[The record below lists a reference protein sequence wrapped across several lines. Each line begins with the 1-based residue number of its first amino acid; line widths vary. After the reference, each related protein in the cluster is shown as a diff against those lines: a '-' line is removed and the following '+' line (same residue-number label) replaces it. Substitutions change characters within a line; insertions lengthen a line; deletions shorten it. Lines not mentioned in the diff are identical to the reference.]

1 MPDSTNLSEAD
12 LYAIAERSLPHWG
25 LIPDRIEL
33 VSRSENT
40 VFRLDM
46 PDGERY
52 ALRIHRPGYHTLQ
65 ELESELIWT
74 QALNEDGI
82 RVPVGVR
89 TLDGPGY
96 ATIPTPD
103 GQSSRAVGL
112 VNWLEGE
119 LLSTAIAEETEEAT
133 ILEHYRGIGGVLA
146 AMNNQA
152 SAWKPPAGFARHAF
166 DVPGYVGESP
176 FWGRFW
182 DVPPLTDIQR
192 ELLSRAREE
201 IRVTL
206 SDYGKS
212 RGTYSMIH
220 ADLHAH
226 NILIDPTGALQA
238 FDFDDA
244 GFGWHQYDLAV
255 VLFGLEDLPYFSA
268 IQDALVD
275 GYRAVRPLS
284 EEALSLLPLFLL
296 IRRLFLISWQWE
308 RPELGRRKGIEQY
321 IADACERVDT
331 YFNRASSASGRTGP
345 QVSG

>member
-1 MPDSTNLSEAD
+1 MPEPTNLSDAD
-12 LYAIAERSLPHWG
+12 LTAIAERSLPAWG
-25 LIPDRIEL
+25 LKPDAMEL

-46 PDGERY
+46 PDRQRY
-52 ALRIHRPGYHTLQ
+52 ALRIHRPGYHTLP
-65 ELESELIWT
+65 ELESELLWT
-74 QALNEDGI
+74 RALNQAGV

-103 GQSSRAVGL
+103 GESSRAVGL

-119 LLSTAIAEETEEAT
+119 LLSSVLEAEQDESIIA
-133 ILEHYRGIGGVLA
+133 EHYRRIGRVLA
-146 AMNNQA
+146 AMNDQA
-152 SAWKPPAGFARHAF
+152 SQWTPPAEFTRHAF

-182 DVPPLTDIQR
+182 DIPPLTGAQR
-192 ELLSRAREE
+192 SLLSGAREK
-201 IRVTL
+201 IRQTL
-206 SDYGKS
+206 NDYGQD

-226 NILIDPTGALQA
+226 NILIDPSGNLQA

-255 VLFGLEDLPYFSA
+255 VLFGLEDQPYFDA
-268 IQDALVD
+268 ITDALVG
-275 GYRAVRPLS
+275 GYRSIRPFS
-284 EEALSLLPLFLL
+284 NEALSLVPLFLL
-296 IRRLFLISWQWE
+296 IRRLVVISWQWD
-308 RPELGRRKGIEQY
+308 RPELGRREGLEAY
-321 IADACERVDT
+321 IANACDRVDT
-331 YFNRASSASGRTGP
+331 FSF
-345 QVSG
+345 

>member
-1 MPDSTNLSEAD
+1 MPEPTNLSDAD
-12 LYAIAERSLPHWG
+12 LHAIAEQSLPSWG
-25 LIPDRIEL
+25 LRPEAVEL

-46 PDGERY
+46 PDGQRY
-52 ALRIHRPGYHTLQ
+52 ALRIHRPGYHTLP
-65 ELESELIWT
+65 ELESELLWT
-74 QALNEDGI
+74 QALNDAGI

-119 LLSTAIAEETEEAT
+119 LLSSVIGEETDET
-133 ILEHYRGIGGVLA
+133 RVVEHFRQIGRILA

-152 SAWKPPAGFARHAF
+152 SSWAPPSAFTRHAF
-166 DVPGYVGESP
+166 DVPGYVGEHP

-182 DVPPLTDIQR
+182 DIPPLTAAQR
-192 ELLSRAREE
+192 ELLGRARQE
-201 IRVTL
+201 IGRTL
-206 SDYGKS
+206 IEYGKD

-226 NILIDPTGALQA
+226 NILIDPSGNLQA

-255 VLFGLEDLPYFSA
+255 VLFGLEELPYFDA
-268 IQDALVD
+268 VTDALVD
-275 GYRAVRPLS
+275 GYRSIRAFS
-284 EEALSLLPLFLL
+284 DEALSLLPLFLL
-296 IRRLFLISWQWE
+296 IRRLVLISWQWE
-308 RPELGRRKGIEQY
+308 RPELGRREGIEAY
-321 IADACERVDT
+321 IADACDRVDV
-331 YFNRASSASGRTGP
+331 FSF
-345 QVSG
+345 

>member
-1 MPDSTNLSEAD
+1 MPEPTNLSDAD
-12 LYAIAERSLPHWG
+12 LYAIARQSLPRWG
-25 LIPDRIEL
+25 LRPDAIEL

-46 PDGERY
+46 PDGQRY
-52 ALRIHRPGYHTLQ
+52 ALRIHRPGYHTLP
-65 ELESELIWT
+65 ELESELLWT
-74 QALNEDGI
+74 QALNDAGI

-103 GQSSRAVGL
+103 GESSRAVGL

-119 LLSTAIAEETEEAT
+119 LLSSVIEAETDEPT
-133 ILEHYRGIGGVLA
+133 IVEHFRQIGQVLA

-152 SAWKPPAGFARHAF
+152 SEWTPSAGFTRHAF

-182 DVPPLTDIQR
+182 DIPPLTAAQR
-192 ELLSRAREE
+192 ELLSRAREG
-201 IRVTL
+201 IRETL
-206 SDYGKS
+206 SAYGKD

-226 NILIDPTGALQA
+226 NILIDPSGALQA

-255 VLFGLEDLPYFSA
+255 VLFGLEELPYFDA
-268 IQDALVD
+268 ITDALVD
-275 GYRAVRPLS
+275 GYRSMRPFND
-284 EEALSLLPLFLL
+284 EALSLLPLFLL
-296 IRRLFLISWQWE
+296 IRRLVLISWQWE
-308 RPELGRRKGIEQY
+308 RPELGRRNGIEPY
-321 IADACERVDT
+321 IADACEQVDA
-331 YFNRASSASGRTGP
+331 FSF
-345 QVSG
+345 

>member
-1 MPDSTNLSEAD
+1 MPEPTNLSDAE
-12 LYAIAERSLPHWG
+12 LYGIAEQSLPSWG
-25 LIPDRIEL
+25 LKPDAMEL

-46 PDGERY
+46 PDGQQY
-52 ALRIHRPGYHTLQ
+52 ALRIHRPGYHTLP
-65 ELESELIWT
+65 ELESELLWT
-74 QALNEDGI
+74 QALNDAGV

-119 LLSTAIAEETEEAT
+119 LLSSVIQDETEET
-133 ILEHYRGIGGVLA
+133 RIVGRFRQIGRVLA

-152 SAWKPPAGFARHAF
+152 SAWTPTPEFTRLAF
-166 DVPGYVGESP
+166 DVPGYVGEEP

-182 DVPPLTDIQR
+182 DIPPLTSAQRDI
-192 ELLSRAREE
+192 LSIARDQ
-201 IRVTL
+201 IRQILTT
-206 SDYGKS
+206 YGKDQ
-212 RGTYSMIH
+212 GTYSMIH

-226 NILIDPTGALQA
+226 NILINPSGALQA
-238 FDFDDA
+238 LDFDDA

-255 VLFGLEDLPYFSA
+255 VLFGLEDLPYFEA
-268 IQDALVD
+268 VTDALVD
-275 GYRAVRPLS
+275 GYRSARPFS

-296 IRRLFLISWQWE
+296 IRRLVLISWQWD
-308 RPELGRRKGIEQY
+308 RPELGRRNGLEEY
-321 IADACERVDT
+321 IADTCERVEA
-331 YFNRASSASGRTGP
+331 FSF
-345 QVSG
+345 

>member
-1 MPDSTNLSEAD
+1 MPEPTNLSDAD
-12 LYAIAERSLPHWG
+12 LHAIAEQSLPHWG
-25 LIPDRIEL
+25 LKPDVIEL

-46 PDGERY
+46 PDGQQY
-52 ALRIHRPGYHTLQ
+52 ALRIHRPGYHTLP
-65 ELESELIWT
+65 ELESELLWT
-74 QALNEDGI
+74 QALNDAGI

-89 TLDGPGY
+89 TLEGPGY

-103 GQSSRAVGL
+103 GESSRAVGL

-119 LLSTAIAEETEEAT
+119 LLSSVIEAEQDESTIVEAPSA
-133 ILEHYRGIGGVLA
+133 RSDSVLA

-152 SAWKPPAGFARHAF
+152 SNWTPPPGFTRHSF
-166 DVPGYVGESP
+166 DVPGYVGEEP

-182 DVPPLTDIQR
+182 DIPPLTSAQRDI
-192 ELLSRAREE
+192 LSSARESIRE
-201 IRVTL
+201 ILTE
-206 SDYGKS
+206 YGKD

-226 NILIDPTGALQA
+226 NILIDPSGVLQA

-255 VLFGLEDLPYFSA
+255 VLFGLEDLPYFDA
-268 IQDALVD
+268 ITDALVA
-275 GYRAVRPLS
+275 GYRSVRPFS

-296 IRRLFLISWQWE
+296 IRRLVVISWRWE
-308 RPELGRRKGIEQY
+308 RPELGRRRGLEAY
-321 IADACERVDT
+321 VADACDRVDA
-331 YFNRASSASGRTGP
+331 FRF
-345 QVSG
+345 

>member
-1 MPDSTNLSEAD
+1 MPEPTNLSDAD
-12 LYAIAERSLPHWG
+12 LYAIAEQSLPPWG
-25 LIPDRIEL
+25 LRPDQIEL

-46 PDGERY
+46 PDGQRY
-52 ALRIHRPGYHTLQ
+52 ALRIHRPGYHTLP
-65 ELESELIWT
+65 ELESELLWT
-74 QALNEDGI
+74 QALNDAGV

-89 TLDGPGY
+89 TLEGPGY

-103 GQSSRAVGL
+103 GESSRAVGV

-119 LLSTAIAEETEEAT
+119 LLSSVIEAEQDEPT
-133 ILEHYRGIGGVLA
+133 IIEHFRQIGQVLA

-152 SAWKPPAGFARHAF
+152 IAWSPPAGFTRHAF

-182 DVPPLTDIQR
+182 DIPPLTSAQRDI
-192 ELLSRAREE
+192 LSSARESIRE
-201 IRVTL
+201 ILTE
-206 SDYGKS
+206 YGKD

-220 ADLHAH
+220 ADLHVY
-226 NILIDPTGALQA
+226 NILIDSSGVLQA

-255 VLFGLEDLPYFSA
+255 VLFSLEDLPYFDA
-268 IQDALVD
+268 ITDALVA
-275 GYRAVRPLS
+275 GYRSVRPFS

-296 IRRLFLISWQWE
+296 IRRLVVISWQWD
-308 RPELGRRKGIEQY
+308 RPELGRRRGLEAY
-321 IADACERVDT
+321 IADACDRVDA
-331 YFNRASSASGRTGP
+331 FRF
-345 QVSG
+345 